1 MIAAGLAAI
10 SSALSAAWARAGFY
24 VALAAAAAGTASI
37 VLASMLNAA
46 RRRGRLEAEHRALG
60 RALDNAETR
69 ARVDVDVGR
78 DADPAGRLR
87 ERWSRD

>member
-1 MIAAGLAAI
+1 MIAAGFAAI
-10 SSALSAAWARAGFY
+10 SSALAAAWARVGFY
-24 VALAAAAAGTASI
+24 VALAAAGAATATI
-37 VLASMLNAA
+37 VLASMLNSA

-69 ARVDVDVGR
+69 ARVDGDAGR
-78 DADPAGRLR
+78 DRDPAARLR

>member
-10 SSALSAAWARAGFY
+10 SSAFSTAWARVGFY
-24 VALAAAAAGTASI
+24 AALAAAAVGTASI
-37 VLASMLNAA
+37 VLASMLNSA

-69 ARVDVDVGR
+69 ARVDSDVGR
-78 DADPAGRLR
+78 DGDPAARLR
-87 ERWSRD
+87 GRWSRD